1 MDLLVFDN
9 SGASCAVLMLVLPG
23 SSTTAS
29 AKCNRCPTD
38 GATHDRMFSCQTSIS
53 VALLMCCYQDLS
65 PNIASMINDHKDAA
79 ETTVAV
85 RHLLETCTQRQRQ
98 PQPQRQESLQWLAVA
113 CSGLHVCRCVSSTRS
128 AKGHQD
134 SHVTQGWCNVQS
146 SQDEHG
152 EDKPGK

>member
-29 AKCNRCPTD
+29 AKCNKCPTD

-98 PQPQRQESLQWLAVA
+98 PQPQRQESLQWLACLQV
-113 CSGLHVCRCVSSTRS
+113 RFQ
-128 AKGHQD
+128 HQISQRTPGQSCD
-134 SHVTQGWCNVQS
+134 PRMVQCPI
-146 SQDEHG
+146 
-152 EDKPGK
+152 KPR